1 MTTTRWFQKSLTLIA
16 VCKLLRRVLSIHQK
30 RDGFFEILSCLWLPG
45 GFEIPLEG
53 AYAVL

>member
-16 VCKLLRRVLSIHQK
+16 ACKLLRLVLSIHQK
-30 RDGFFEILSCLWLPG
+30 LDRLSEFLSCLWLPS